1 MKLSKKSAKVISSEI
16 NALLCYSS
24 MVHHR
29 NEEKTDSSDAMQWYN
44 QAADNLI
51 AMGIP
56 VVKYGEVV

>member
-16 NALLCYSS
+16 NSLLCYSS
-24 MVHHR
+24 MVIRR